1 VYRNGVPDTPT
12 TSGQIFARLMRGIL
26 SGSLRP
32 RDQLSEREVVQRFG
46 VRRTPAR
53 EAITRLFEKGF
64 LARGTLGAAVVR
76 DIDRNELGELYALRL
91 YLEGWGRPA
100 SP

>member
-12 TSGQIFARLMRGIL
+12 TSGQIFARLMRDIL

-46 VRRTPAR
+46 VSRTPAR
-53 EAITRLFEKGF
+53 EAITASSRRASSREGRAEPPWCETSTATSSASSTPSHLH
-64 LARGTLGAAVVR
+64 
-76 DIDRNELGELYALRL
+76 
-91 YLEGWGRPA
+91 LEG
-100 SP
+100 